1 MSKDQ
6 YEMGKINCRELCC
19 QAAVWMDWF
28 WRLGG
33 GHIVSIGGGYGYCL

>member
-6 YEMGKINCRELCC
+6 YEIDKKNCTELPY
-19 QAAVWMDWF
+19 QAADWMGWF

-33 GHIVSIGGGYGYCL
+33 GHIVFIGVGYGCCL

>member
-6 YEMGKINCRELCC
+6 YEIDKKNCTELHHR
-19 QAAVWMDWF
+19 AAVWMGWF

-33 GHIVSIGGGYGYCL
+33 QVFFIGGGYGCCL

>member
-6 YEMGKINCRELCC
+6 YEMGKINCIELHHGT
-19 QAAVWMDWF
+19 AVWTGWF

-33 GHIVSIGGGYGYCL
+33 GYGCSL